1 MKKILVL
8 NHFPTVYPPISGGT
22 LRYFHIYNELS
33 KYFDITLLSQSSERK
48 GGLFQYTSTFKE
60 YKVQKNNLH
69 NSIMKKTKISQIK
82 SLYERSLIL
91 HIEFSKYPSMYKK
104 YFEEL
109 YNNNDIIIH
118 ESPYLLGYDQ
128 YFSVDNKPRIYNSHN
143 HEYVLAK
150 QIWHDKTAIDYLPCI
165 YELEKKLVTYTNL
178 IFTTSQQEKD
188 NMIAMYNIN
197 PIKVKLAPNGVS
209 PSQWKVGKK
218 TLKNQLVALFIGSEY
233 FPNVEAVKFII
244 HHLVDECPNIEFMIV
259 GGCCN
264 PFLHIK
270 KPNLTLLGRIPHK
283 QKLNLFL
290 HADIAINPMFLGA
303 GVNLKT
309 IEYLSAGL
317 PLFSTDYGIRGLN
330 LKENEHYIRVNK
342 DDFPKKLNFYCNNL
356 LYLKK
361 IALQGQ
367 RYININYSWES
378 ITKNIVKEINHLN
391 I

>member
-33 KYFDITLLSQSSERK
+33 KYFDITLLSQGSERK

-60 YKVQKNNLH
+60 YKIPKNNLH
-69 NSIMKKTKISQIK
+69 NSIIKKTKISQIK

-91 HIEFSKYPSMYKK
+91 HMKFSKYPSMYKK

-109 YNNNDIIIH
+109 YNNSDIIIH

-150 QIWHDKTAIDYLPCI
+150 QIWHDKAAIDYLPCI
-165 YELEKKLVTYTNL
+165 YVLEKKLVTYTDL
-178 IFTTSQQEKD
+178 IFATSQQEKD

-209 PSQWKVGKK
+209 PSQWKIGKK
-218 TLKNQLVALFIGSEY
+218 TLKKHLVALFIGSEY
-233 FPNVEAVKFII
+233 FPNIEAVRFII

-270 KPNLTLLGRIPHK
+270 KPNLTLLGRVPHK

-330 LKENEHYIRVNK
+330 LKENEHYIRVNQ

-367 RYININYSWES
+367 QYINLNYSWES
-378 ITKNIVKEINHLN
+378 ISKNIVKEINYLN